1 MYCNFHELNHFYGC
15 VSFTQRNMTNFSDRY
30 LGAPQFK
37 WKIPLNFMDNCL
49 KVTRCYART
58 DQGKILLTPMHLFRV
73 LCAFLVVAQPDGVSF
88 RLTCFVSNFFAL
100 LWNQCKP
107 WLQRSELSDGLEF
120 DSVKKWQNIDNKG
133 KFSCSYADDGSSSA
147 FTLHLSNRM
156 CARYIQELRCT
167 TDTRQSLSKVSR
179 SLCVFV
185 IMIIFLF
192 HVILCSIFISFAT
205 PQQTYGR
212 LASRGFA

>member
-1 MYCNFHELNHFYGC
+1 MFCNFHELNHFYGC

-88 RLTCFVSNFFAL
+88 RLTRFVSTFFAL
-100 LWNQCKP
+100 IWNQCKP
-107 WLQRSELSDGLEF
+107 ALRTVWWAWIWFGEKND
-120 DSVKKWQNIDNKG
+120 K
-133 KFSCSYADDGSSSA
+133 
-147 FTLHLSNRM
+147 TLIIKVNSLAPTLMTAHHRHLH
-156 CARYIQELRCT
+156 CT
-167 TDTRQSLSKVSR
+167 
-179 SLCVFV
+179 
-185 IMIIFLF
+185 
-192 HVILCSIFISFAT
+192 
-205 PQQTYGR
+205 
-212 LASRGFA
+212 